1 MILLYPTIDKGG
13 CIDDDNQN
21 DVMPKGKYGIVQRGS
36 KYQKNFK
43 TYIKETSSGVIV
55 SPFHDI
61 PLKTTTEHLDSGK
74 EVGNSPINFRRSYT
88 FFLNKMKDI
97 VLYQR
102 NI

>member
-1 MILLYPTIDKGG
+1 MIT
-13 CIDDDNQN
+13 
-21 DVMPKGKYGIVQRGS
+21 KGKYGIVQRGS

-61 PLKTTTEHLDSGK
+61 PLKATTEHLDSGE
-74 EVGNSPINFRRSYT
+74 EVGNSPINFKTSYILC
-88 FFLNKMKDI
+88 LNKMKDI

-102 NI
+102 II